1 MSAFAVLATLTALSA
16 LVDWWSR
23 LRHLPKV
30 EQISKPLTTML
41 VIAIAATSG
50 APRDR
55 LIPSLIALGLC
66 LVGDIALMS
75 IVDKFVIGLAAFLLG
90 HLAFVV
96 AFANAGL
103 ESTTLA
109 GLAIVLCALL
119 VTGIGL
125 AIVRG
130 ATAQDAAL
138 RRPVLAYL
146 SIISVMAVVAWATTN
161 AWIMVG
167 ATLFVISDTVLGWRQ
182 FVRERRWMPVTVMVT
197 YHGAIACLALSL
209 R

>member
-1 MSAFAVLATLTALSA
+1 MSTFVVLTTLTALSA
-16 LVDWWSR
+16 LADWWSR

-30 EQISKPLTTML
+30 EQISKPLTTLL

-50 APRDR
+50 APNDR
-55 LIPSLIALGLC
+55 LVPSLIALSLC
-66 LVGDIALMS
+66 LVGDVALMS
-75 IVDKFVIGLAAFLLG
+75 IVDKFVVGLAAFLLG

-103 ESTTLA
+103 TSATFA

-119 VTGIGL
+119 VAGIGL

-130 ATAQDAAL
+130 AAMHDTAL

-146 SIISVMAVVAWATTN
+146 AIISVMAVFAWATAN

-167 ATLFVISDTVLGWRQ
+167 ATLFVVSDTVLGWRQ
-182 FVRERRWMPVTVMVT
+182 FVRERRWMPVTVMMT
-197 YHGAIACLALSL
+197 YHGAITCLALSL